1 VSRDTRSGWDHRW
14 NCIAS
19 LGPYSVICAAVLLT
33 AMTHAVTPF
42 DHKKTANLVLAALLS
57 DQKVLQEQQTLQ

>member
-1 VSRDTRSGWDHRW
+1 VSRDTRCGWDHRW

-42 DHKKTANLVLAALLS
+42 DDKKDCKFVLPVLLS

>member
-1 VSRDTRSGWDHRW
+1 VSRDTRCGWDHRW

-33 AMTHAVTPF
+33 AMTHAVTPS
-42 DHKKTANLVLAALLS
+42 DHKKRLQFVLAVLLG
-57 DQKVLQEQQTLQ
+57 DQKVLQEQQTLE